1 MCKSQEDR
9 GDYFGLNS
17 ESLFVCILYA
27 YRVHIVFTGTHFMH
41 LQTYPYLW
49 ISHLNYRS
57 VKDLSLPFSYQAT
70 RQLLLFTSTDSL
82 VLVKGKGK

>member
-1 MCKSQEDR
+1 M
-9 GDYFGLNS
+9 
-17 ESLFVCILYA
+17 LYA
-27 YRVHIVFTGTHFMH
+27 YRVHIVFTGAHFMH

-70 RQLLLFTSTDSL
+70 RRLLRVSS
-82 VLVKGKGK
+82 

>member
-17 ESLFVCILYA
+17 ESLFVRILYA

-41 LQTYPYLW
+41 LQTSYLW

-57 VKDLSLPFSYQAT
+57 VKGQSLPFSYQDI
-70 RQLLLFTSTDSL
+70 RQLLLTSSIVTP
-82 VLVKGKGK
+82 VFVKGKGQ